1 MMSNSNFQLWVLQV
15 LAKNHYV
22 SIPDLGSFTLRELE
36 STANSVNREYKPRH
50 SQLIFSTKFSNE
62 DSFLVECVINHTGSS
77 YKEAVQLIKDEV
89 AVLKSQLIQKK
100 YFSFGSLGNFF
111 FNPTSGIFFVGRNQS
126 NLHANAFGLMPLKW
140 EVKSLSQETK
150 NEPVT
155 IVSPPILEEK
165 QAEDA
170 KIVSIDEELL
180 DQTIERHRGLRFWNV
195 AASVALLSV
204 SAGAIYLMSLSWK
217 HVLSNQQTASQI
229 PVPHVNNEGPEFIM
243 VNGKLISTKSKVI
256 AKSDSIAA
264 SSSTSIDSNS
274 ASLHF
279 TIDEYRSDI
288 VKNVG
293 RYFVVGGS
301 YMTESAAQ
309 LECKHWDKL
318 GYSSTYIRVKNS
330 SLLKIILKRFETEK
344 DASDFAVS
352 IKDQPTQSISVQNL
366 HLQ

>member
-36 STANSVNREYKPRH
+36 ATVNSVNREYKPRH

-77 YKEAVQLIKDEV
+77 YKEAVQLIKDDV

-140 EVKSLSQETK
+140 EIKSSSPEIK
-150 NEPVT
+150 KEPT
-155 IVSPPILEEK
+155 TLVSPANLEEN

-180 DQTIERHRGLRFWNV
+180 DQTIERHRGLRFWNA
-195 AASVALLSV
+195 AASIALLSV
-204 SAGAIYLMSLSWK
+204 SAGAIYLMSLSWN

-229 PVPHVNNEGPEFIM
+229 PVPRVNNEGPEFIM
-243 VNGKLISTKSKVI
+243 VNGKLISTKSKVV

-264 SSSTSIDSNS
+264 SFSVDSNS
-274 ASLHF
+274 TSVHF

-288 VKNVG
+288 FKNAG

-330 SLLKIILKRFETEK
+330 SLIKIILKRFETEK

>member
-50 SQLIFSTKFSNE
+50 SQLIFSTKFINE
-62 DSFLVECVINHTGSS
+62 DSFLAECVINHTGSS
-77 YKEAVQLIKDEV
+77 YKDAVQLIKDEV
-89 AVLKSQLIQKK
+89 TGLKSQLIQKK

-140 EVKSLSQETK
+140 EVKLTSQETK
-150 NEPVT
+150 KESVR
-155 IVSPPILEEK
+155 IVPQAIQEENH
-165 QAEDA
+165 AEDA
-170 KIVSIDEELL
+170 TVVSVDEELL

-195 AASVALLSV
+195 AASIALLSV
-204 SAGAIYLMSLSWK
+204 SAGAIYLMSLSWNN
-217 HVLSNQQTASQI
+217 VLNNQQTASQI
-229 PVPHVNNEGPEFIM
+229 PVPNVNNEGPEFIM
-243 VNGKLISTKSKVI
+243 VNGKLISTKTKELVQN
-256 AKSDSIAA
+256 DSTAA
-264 SSSTSIDSNS
+264 SSPDDTISTTS
-274 ASLHF
+274 F
-279 TIDEYRSDI
+279 TIDEYRSNI
-288 VKNVG
+288 VKNAG

-318 GYSSTYIRVKNS
+318 GYSSTYIKVKNS